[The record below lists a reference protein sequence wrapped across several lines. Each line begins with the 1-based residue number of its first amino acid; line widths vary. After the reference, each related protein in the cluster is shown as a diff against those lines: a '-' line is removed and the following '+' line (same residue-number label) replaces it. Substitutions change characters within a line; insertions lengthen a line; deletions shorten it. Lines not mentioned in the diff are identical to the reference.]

1 MQEIDVLGFSMGSF
15 IAQQLTLT
23 YPEKVNRL
31 ILYGASCGGQE
42 GYPQN
47 PLVVRALSDRR

>member
-1 MQEIDVLGFSMGSF
+1 VTDVLGFSSGSF

-23 YPEKVNRL
+23 YPEKVNPL
-31 ILYGASCGGQE
+31 ILYGGSCGGQE

-47 PLVVRALSDRR
+47 PLVVRALSDL